1 MASTMRGSSLGP
13 LPDGGRVVIIGG
25 GPAGT
30 ATAIALQ
37 QGAQAL
43 GRCLQITVVEGK
55 RFAGEQHH
63 NQCAGVLS
71 PPIVELLQDK
81 LAVPFPH
88 HLIRRIITGYVL
100 HTSHRQLILD
110 GEAEPSIALRRIQFD
125 AYMLDMTRQRGV
137 EVLSA
142 RATGL
147 EFHADRVIIYTE
159 STPLEADVVVGAFG
173 LDEGTAALFQH
184 AVGYRPPP
192 ALSSIVTKY
201 HPGEAGIAEFGGRI
215 HAFLPATPRIEFGA
229 ITPKGNHL
237 TINIAGAT
245 VDANLM
251 TTFLSLPEVRRV
263 LPCLENVGR
272 THLND
277 FRYFKGRFP
286 CGLGR
291 NFAGDRF
298 VIVGDAA
305 GLVRAFK
312 GKGVT
317 SAIQT
322 GIRAAEVILHRGI
335 SASAF
340 QAYHAANRD
349 LTEDLPYGQAMR
361 QFAIFAAR
369 IGLMDVILQA
379 AERDTGLHR
388 ALFDAVSAHRP
399 YRDVI
404 RQAVAPTSAWAI
416 VRALVRR
423 MPFSRPDQG
432 PL

>member
-1 MASTMRGSSLGP
+1 MRSSGLGP

-37 QGAQAL
+37 RGAQAL
-43 GRCLQITVVEGK
+43 GRRLRIAVVEGK
-55 RFAGEQHH
+55 HFAGEQHH

-71 PPIVELLQDK
+71 PPIVELLQDE

-88 HLIRRIITGYVL
+88 HLSRGAITGYVL
-100 HTSHRQLILD
+100 HTARRQIVLD
-110 GEAEPSIALRRIQFD
+110 GEAEPSVALRRVQFD
-125 AYMLDMTRQRGV
+125 AYMLDVTRQRGI

-159 STPLEADVVVGAFG
+159 SVPLEADVVVGAFG
-173 LDEGTAALFQH
+173 LDEGTAALFQR

-192 ALSSIVTKY
+192 ALNSIVTKY
-201 HPGEAGIAEFGGRI
+201 HPGEAGIAEFGGRV

-245 VDANLM
+245 VDADLM
-251 TTFLSLPEVRRV
+251 TAFLSLPEVRRV
-263 LPCLENVGR
+263 LPCLENAGR
-272 THLND
+272 FDPND
-277 FRYFKGRFP
+277 LRYFQGRFP

-291 NFAGDRF
+291 HFAGDRF

-322 GIRAAEVILHRGI
+322 GVRAAHVILHQGI
-335 SASAF
+335 SARAF
-340 QAYHAANRD
+340 QAYQAANRD
-349 LTEDLPYGQAMR
+349 ITDDLPYGQAMR
-361 QFAIFAAR
+361 HFAIFAAR
-369 IGLMDVILQA
+369 TGLMDVILQA
-379 AERDTGLHR
+379 AEDDPGLRR

-399 YRDVI
+399 YRDVV
-404 RQAVAPTSAWAI
+404 RQAVSLASAWAM
-416 VRALVRR
+416 VRALARG
-423 MPFSRPDQG
+423 MPFPFSPQG
-432 PL
+432 PP